1 MNIGPLSEW
10 VTAIAETI
18 AVCVALF
25 LPMITQSRER
35 HRREIKF
42 KRMITKL
49 TNETLA
55 GDDEARQELASF
67 LRISLYIV
75 QSSKEDDIMDIGS
88 RINDILSK
96 PNLEPT
102 DKKHIQELLTQLS

>member
-10 VTAIAETI
+10 VTALAEII

-42 KRMITKL
+42 RRMITKL
-49 TNETLA
+49 TNRTLA
-55 GDDEARQELASF
+55 GDDGARRELASF

-75 QSSKEDDIMDIGS
+75 QSSNEDDIIDIGS

-96 PNLEPT
+96 PNLEST
-102 DKKHIQELLTQLS
+102 DKERIQELLKQLS